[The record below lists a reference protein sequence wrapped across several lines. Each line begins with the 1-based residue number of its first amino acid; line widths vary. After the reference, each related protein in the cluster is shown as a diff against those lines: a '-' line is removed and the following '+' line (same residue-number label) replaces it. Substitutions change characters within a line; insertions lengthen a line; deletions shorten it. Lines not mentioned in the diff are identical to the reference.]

1 MLKKNFFIIIFNFF
15 YIVSFSQLIYHQD
28 VFYGGVT
35 GGGFSTGLGSGS
47 GNFDIYIEPGS
58 TIKKAYLFTYRIGY
72 APDTTITLNNINYLF
87 DTTDIIITFSCT
99 SPYASPISI
108 CIKDITND
116 INPAITNYS
125 VTIPF
130 QPGLPIN
137 WSYWTVFLYV
147 EYENILLNKVCSNI
161 LINDKNLIGNEIYNV
176 STLNP
181 INTNFPVGFAI
192 FSDRSN
198 PFVPPNKQVFF
209 NNVLLG
215 LLGGD
220 DGVNNIWIAA
230 GVKGHFYYQNN
241 TLYGLDDDTPDNVMG
256 GTDGLAN
263 VSGYLNN
270 NATFCNF
277 QLRHINYPFQAIN
290 ATHFNLAYF
299 LTYTTPCDTT
309 FSVAHTQDT
318 VVCKGDS
325 LQLFA
330 SGGIN
335 YEWLPQQGL
344 SCYNCPNPIFYADSS
359 RVYALRIWNTDSCS
373 KVLPIRLGVLPLP
386 TYNTLTT
393 PATCGLYNDG
403 ILQVTGV
410 SGPPSYIYHLYNA
423 NYNNTWTS
431 LNNNKT
437 YPALDSGTYTLTI
450 TNGNGCT
457 NSSNITIAVSNNA
470 NTQFTANPQSGT
482 VPLTVNLS
490 NQSTGVSNCY
500 YLLNN
505 SITQSPVTIT
515 EAGEH
520 QITLICFLNDTLCAD
535 TASTSVYAI
544 QQIIIP
550 TGFSPNGDGI
560 NDYFVI
566 QGIEEYPR
574 NELYIYNRWGELVY
588 SAAPYQNNFAG
599 KSNTNTFMG
608 NTLTEGT
615 YFYVFKLNP
624 DAQGLTGFIELR
636 R

>member
-1 MLKKNFFIIIFNFF
+1 MRFILILLIISAN
-15 YIVSFSQLIYHQD
+15 ITNAQLVFEQD
-28 VFYGGVT
+28 IIRGGVT
-35 GGGFSTGLGSGS
+35 GAGFSTGQGSGS

-58 TIKKAYLFTYRIGY
+58 TIKKAYLFTYTQRYPVSVEFILNGNSY
-72 APDTTITLNNINYLF
+72 VFDTLNPIMYVDYNQPPTPFVTPIRLF
-87 DTTDIIITFSCT
+87 
-99 SPYASPISI
+99 Y
-108 CIKDITND
+108 KDITNE
-116 INPAITNYS
+116 INPAILNYNI
-125 VTIPF
+125 TIPA
-130 QPGLPIN
+130 QNGLQIN
-137 WSYWTVFLYV
+137 EGFWTVYLYIV
-147 EYENILLNKVCSNI
+147 YENPTLSNIGYNI

-176 STLNP
+176 NTLNP
-181 INTNFPVGFAI
+181 INTSYPVGF
-192 FSDRSN
+192 SLYKDRTGV
-198 PFVPPNKQVFF
+198 VPNTQVFF
-209 NNVLLG
+209 NMSVLGIIGGSDNV
-215 LLGGD
+215 
-220 DGVNNIWIAA
+220 NSIWGSA

-256 GTDGLAN
+256 GTDGLAD
-263 VSGYLNN
+263 VSAYLNN

-277 QLRHINYPFQAIN
+277 QLRHTNYPNQSIN
-290 ATHFNLAYF
+290 HTNINLAYF
-299 LTYTTPCDTT
+299 LTYTTPCDT

-624 DAQGLTGFIELR
+624 DAQGLTGFIELKR
-636 R
+636 